1 MKISVIGLGYVGLP
15 LAGLLSMKFEVT
27 GYDVDLDKIQ
37 DVLDGHEVVVEPG
50 LSQLLKTSL
59 GSKLLK
65 LTVNIGDIKET
76 DVKIITVG
84 TPYSLETGETDFS
97 QLDASLNMV
106 IPHLK
111 RGDVIMLKSTV
122 PPGTT
127 MGRVKE
133 KIEMSGLNVPVDV
146 GIVFSPER
154 MVEGQAINDFKTLPK
169 IIGATDENSFNI
181 AKEILSTLGGSIVKV
196 SSPTVAEMVKMV
208 DNYSRFVF
216 IGLTNEIALM
226 SEKVGV
232 DVMELIEAAKHDYPR
247 NAGLLKPGPGV
258 GGSCLN
264 KDPFILQS
272 HLNKQNLKLHFVEAA
287 KTVNYGMA
295 SHVSDLVTR
304 FSQSRRNLVIAG
316 VAFKGDT
323 NDTRFTTTFQIENEL
338 RVKGFSVNLTDPLV
352 KRNDMQINPDLY
364 SASSGR
370 DIFLLLTN
378 HSEYSKINLKKLREM
393 MLENPIIIDTRAII
407 KKNEAESTGFE
418 YHGLGRL

>member
-127 MGRVKE
+127 MGRVKV

-393 MLENPIIIDTRAII
+393 MLENPIIIDTRGII